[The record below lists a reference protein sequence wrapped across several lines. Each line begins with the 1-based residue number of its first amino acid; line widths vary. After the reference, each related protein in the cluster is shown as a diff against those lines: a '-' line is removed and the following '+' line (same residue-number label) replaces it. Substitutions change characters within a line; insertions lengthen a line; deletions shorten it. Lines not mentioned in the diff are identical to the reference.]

1 MKNLILSLVTIT
13 FFISNSFAQ
22 SRGIKVGYIDMEY
35 ILDKVPDYAEAKN
48 QLDQKAQKWKQ
59 EIEEKK
65 VEIAKLKES
74 LKTEKVLLTKELIDE
89 REEEIGFLET
99 DLLDYQ
105 QKRFGPNGDL
115 IIQKTVLV
123 KPIQDQVFNAVQ
135 DIAEQSKYD
144 FIFDRSSDLTM
155 LYANKRNDI
164 SDKVVRILVRAQ
176 NREQI
181 SKKQLE
187 KEAEAER
194 KADQINDNPALAERQ
209 KKLEERKAARDKM
222 LEDRKLAAEEKKRA
236 FEERRQQLLEERE
249 NKKNGTV
256 SDKPKTNA
264 TEDSNKTTNSK
275 AEDDTK
281 TQDDLDNEQKK
292 AETEAARKKTLEE
305 RKKVIEDRKKA
316 AQDKRQKIL
325 DDRAAAKKAKEEN
338 KTEEKP

>member
-1 MKNLILSLVTIT
+1 MKKIIVCLVAIVFLAT
-13 FFISNSFAQ
+13 NSFGQ
-22 SRGIKVGYIDMEY
+22 TRGIKVGYIDMEY

-65 VEIAKLKES
+65 LEIAKLKET

-164 SDKVVRILVRAQ
+164 SDKVVRILVRSQ

-194 KADQINDNPALAERQ
+194 KSDQISDNPALAERQ
-209 KKLEERKAARDKM
+209 KKLDERKAARDK
-222 LEDRKLAAEEKKRA
+222 LIEDRKLATEEKKKD
-236 FEERRQQLLEERE
+236 FEEKRAKLLQDKED
-249 NKKNGTV
+249 KKNGIV
-256 SDKPKTNA
+256 SDNPKTETTNG
-264 TEDSNKTTNSK
+264 SNKTSDNK
-275 AEDDTK
+275 E
-281 TQDDLDNEQKK
+281 QDDAKVQDALDKEQKK
-292 AETEAARKKTLEE
+292 SDAEATKSKTLED
-305 RKKVIEDRKKA
+305 RKKVLEDRKKA
-316 AQDKRQKIL
+316 AQEKRQKIL
-325 DDRAAAKKAKEEN
+325 DDREAAKKAKEEN
-338 KTEEKP
+338 KP

>member
-1 MKNLILSLVTIT
+1 MKKIIVCLVAIT
-13 FFISNSFAQ
+13 LLATNSFSQ

-65 VEIAKLKES
+65 LEIAKLKET

-194 KADQINDNPALAERQ
+194 KSDQISDNPALAERQ
-209 KKLEERKAARDKM
+209 KKLDERKAARDKM
-222 LEDRKLAAEEKKRA
+222 LEDRKLATEEKKKA
-236 FEERRQQLLEERE
+236 FDERRQKLLEERE

-256 SDKPKTNA
+256 SANPKTNT
-264 TEDSNKTTNSK
+264 TESGNKTTENK
-275 AEDDTK
+275 EKDAIK
-281 TQDDLDNEQKK
+281 IQDDLEKEHKSADVD
-292 AETEAARKKTLEE
+292 AEKNKTLED
-305 RKKVIEDRKKA
+305 RKQILEDRKKA
-316 AQDKRQKIL
+316 AQEKRQKII
-325 DDRAAAKKAKEEN
+325 DDRETAKKAKEEN
-338 KTEEKP
+338 KTQNKP

>member
-1 MKNLILSLVTIT
+1 MKKFIFSLITIC
-13 FFISNSFAQ
+13 FLASNSFGQ

-65 VEIAKLKES
+65 LEITKFKET
-74 LKTEKVLLTKELIDE
+74 LKTERVLLTKELIEE
-89 REEEIGFLET
+89 REQEISFLET

-194 KADQINDNPALAERQ
+194 KADQISDNPALAERQ
-209 KKLEERKAARDKM
+209 KKLDERKAARDK
-222 LEDRKLAAEEKKRA
+222 LIEDRKLAAEEKKKE
-236 FEERRQQLLEERE
+236 FEERRAKLLQDRE
-249 NKKNGTV
+249 DKKNGTV
-256 SDKPKTNA
+256 SDKPKT
-264 TEDSNKTTNSK
+264 EDTNTIDKTSNNKGDNKS
-275 AEDDTK
+275 DDE
-281 TQDDLDNEQKK
+281 LDADQKK
-292 AETEAARKKTLEE
+292 ADAQDAKAKSLEDRKKI
-305 RKKVIEDRKKA
+305 IEDRKKA
-316 AQDKRQKIL
+316 AQEKRQKII
-325 DDRAAAKKAKEEN
+325 DDREAAKEEN